1 MLHFVPNKP
10 IHFMIKSDEIT
21 KKSQKNNLFLFVLL
35 SHAFMVMVSQVNSEF
50 KIHECHH
57 LFDSKRFPI
66 RFR

>member
-1 MLHFVPNKP
+1 
-10 IHFMIKSDEIT
+10 MIKSDEIT